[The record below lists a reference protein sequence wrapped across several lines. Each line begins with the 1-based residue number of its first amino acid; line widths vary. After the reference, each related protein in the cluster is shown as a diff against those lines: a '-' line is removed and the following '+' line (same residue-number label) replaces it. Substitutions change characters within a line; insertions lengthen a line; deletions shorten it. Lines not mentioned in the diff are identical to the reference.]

1 MRILQVCKKIPY
13 PSRDGEVIA
22 IINLAKA
29 LVSLDAE
36 VDILSLNTNKHFTD
50 ITSIPPALTNQ
61 LKFYTTFL
69 NTDLKWYNAL
79 FAMLINRPYNI
90 LRFESKLFKEQLK
103 ELITNHQYDVIQLEG
118 LPLLLYVEDIRKYS
132 QAKIVYRA
140 HNVEH
145 QIWQRLAANERNIFK
160 RLYYKILTQQVKSF
174 EITNAQKVDFILP
187 ITSLD
192 AAFFAKE
199 VATPKPMHI
208 VPACLDDI
216 APVATN
222 TVTSHQLF
230 FIGALDWLPNQEG
243 IRWFIQHCL
252 PIIVKAFPDTI
263 FHIAGRHMPASF
275 VELASPNVIL
285 YGEVE
290 SAKQFM
296 EEKGLMIVP
305 LLSGGGMRIKIIEAM
320 MLQKAIVSTAVGAE
334 GIDYQHREHLFI
346 ADEANQFAG
355 AIIELF
361 NHPTLADEIASKAR
375 QLALQSYSAKK
386 VAADLLQFYRKRS

>member
-29 LVSLDAE
+29 LVSLETE

-50 ITSIPPALTNQ
+50 IDAIPAALTKQ

-79 FAMLINRPYNI
+79 FAMLFNRPYNI
-90 LRFESKLFKEQLK
+90 LRFESTLFRQQLRDLLTK
-103 ELITNHQYDVIQLEG
+103 HQYDVIQLEG
-118 LPLLLYVEDIRKYS
+118 LPLLLYVEEIRKYS

-145 QIWQRLAANERNIFK
+145 QIWQRLAAHEKNFFK
-160 RLYYKILTQQVKSF
+160 RIYYKILTQQVRSF
-174 EITNAQKVDFILP
+174 EIYNAQKVDIILP
-187 ITSLD
+187 ITNLD
-192 AAFFAKE
+192 AAFFTKE
-199 VATPKPMHI
+199 LASPRPMHI

-216 APVATN
+216 NPVAIGAADA
-222 TVTSHQLF
+222 HQLF

-243 IRWFIQHCL
+243 INWFIHQCL
-252 PIIVKAFPDTI
+252 PIILKTFPDTR
-263 FHIAGRHMPASF
+263 FHIAGRHMPPSF
-275 VELASPNVIL
+275 LELASPNVIL

-320 MLQKAIVSTAVGAE
+320 MLQKAIVSTAMGAE
-334 GIDYQHREHLFI
+334 GIEYQHRTHIFI
-346 ADEANQFAG
+346 ADEANQFAA

-361 NHPTLADEIASKAR
+361 KDPTLANQMAAKAR

-386 VAADLLQFYRKRS
+386 VAADLLQFYQSIA